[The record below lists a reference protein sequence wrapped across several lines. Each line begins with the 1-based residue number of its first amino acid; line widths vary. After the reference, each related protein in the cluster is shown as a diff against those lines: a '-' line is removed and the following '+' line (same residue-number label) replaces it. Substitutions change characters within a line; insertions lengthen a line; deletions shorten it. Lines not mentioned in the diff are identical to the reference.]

1 MKPQSFKIC
10 WQTYGFLDFQWIISL
25 LFHSIVDTAHQFLWK
40 NWQLCLITSNV
51 LTTHH
56 LPTHFN
62 LLKLVTAAVT
72 VHAGASPYLLLL
84 LKRLHFSLPYQLT
97 MHWNAVQLCL
107 WGVVPSPSLWPWQVQ
122 LGLLWLHVLVP
133 WDLLLFFP
141 VFLFLSLYLH
151 SPSAGWRGRRF
162 CFRFVSTLTR
172 YSLFTLW
179 SLQCSRLQLL
189 QLQGQN
195 RKILSLN
202 LQSKWP
208 IW

>member
-1 MKPQSFKIC
+1 M
-10 WQTYGFLDFQWIISL
+10 YGFLDFQWIISL
-25 LFHSIVDTAHQFLWK
+25 IFHSIVDTAHQFLW
-40 NWQLCLITSNV
+40 NSWQLSLITSNV

-62 LLKLVTAAVT
+62 LQKLVVTAAVT
-72 VHAGASPYLLLL
+72 VHAGASPHLLLL

-122 LGLLWLHVLVP
+122 LGLLWLHALVP

-151 SPSAGWRGRRF
+151 SLSAGWRGGRF
-162 CFRFVSTLTR
+162 CLGLYQLWPDTHSLHSEACNAPDCNY
-172 YSLFTLW
+172 YS
-179 SLQCSRLQLL
+179 CK
-189 QLQGQN
+189 G
-195 RKILSLN
+195 KIEN
-202 LQSKWP
+202 PVTKN
-208 IW
+208 